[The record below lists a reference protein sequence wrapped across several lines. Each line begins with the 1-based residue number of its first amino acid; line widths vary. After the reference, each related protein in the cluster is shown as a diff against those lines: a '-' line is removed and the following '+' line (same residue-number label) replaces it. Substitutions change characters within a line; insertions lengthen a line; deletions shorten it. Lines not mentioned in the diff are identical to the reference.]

1 MIKVKRYILTIL
13 CIFSYT
19 GLCAQDFRLPL
30 YNDSVPNSIASKQ
43 TEILSAT
50 DIITI
55 SHVQQ
60 PDVAIF
66 LPAKR
71 FATGQAIIICPGGGY
86 WLLAYDHEGTDIA
99 KFLNSIGV
107 AAIVLKYRLPTAGN
121 TRVPHM
127 APLQDAQRAMRLVR
141 KNALAWNIDAGKIG
155 IMGFSAGGHLASTL
169 ATHFDYGL
177 KNAKDT
183 VERIS
188 CRPDFLILIY
198 PVISFIDSAKHKGS
212 VDALLGKNSSR
223 QLKEYYSNELHVNE
237 NTAPAFIVH
246 ADDDEGVSVNNSLL
260 MYNALHKNK
269 IAAELHIIAKGGHG
283 FGLATGNNH
292 LASWSNNL
300 TLWLQAIN
308 TSK

>member
-1 MIKVKRYILTIL
+1 MQKI
-13 CIFSYT
+13 
-19 GLCAQDFRLPL
+19 Q
-30 YNDSVPNSIASKQ
+30 
-43 TEILSAT
+43 
-50 DIITI
+50 
-55 SHVQQ
+55 
-60 PDVAIF
+60 
-66 LPAKR
+66 
-71 FATGQAIIICPGGGY
+71 
-86 WLLAYDHEGTDIA
+86 AYDHEGTDIA